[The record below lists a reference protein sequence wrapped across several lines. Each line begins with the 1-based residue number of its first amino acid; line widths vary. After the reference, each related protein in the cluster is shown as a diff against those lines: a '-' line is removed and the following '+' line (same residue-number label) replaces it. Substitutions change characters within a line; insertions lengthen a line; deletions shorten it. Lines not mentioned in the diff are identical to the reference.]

1 MARARARPHGLR
13 QDAARLFN
21 PNSAEA
27 IAVAVED
34 VLAHPDEWR
43 RRGLE
48 RAAAFTW
55 EATARAHDNV
65 YAELAA

>member
-1 MARARARPHGLR
+1 V
-13 QDAARLFN
+13 
-21 PNSAEA
+21 S
-27 IAVAVED
+27 AVED
-34 VLAHPDEWR
+34 VLADPEPWR

-55 EATARAHDNV
+55 EATAQAHEAV